1 MGAFNKM
8 FENSTCNTSPQ
19 IQDLITVLTRQ
30 EDFGHESRS
39 VPRETIVCPVTIQ
52 PQYELARFRGFTK
65 DISSGG
71 VCLITQTEIKVE
83 QIATLAIYR
92 ADDLP
97 TKIRARCIWQKSFG
111 NDYYQSGWRFLRR
124 VLQNVD

>member
-1 MGAFNKM
+1 MIG
-8 FENSTCNTSPQ
+8 NSLCNVSPQ

-30 EDFGHESRS
+30 ENFGHESRS
-39 VPRETIVCPVTIQ
+39 VPRETVVCPVTIQ
-52 PQYELARFRGFTK
+52 PQYELERLRGFTK

-71 VCLITQTEIKVE
+71 VCLITQREIKVE
-83 QIATLAIYR
+83 QIATLSIYR

-97 TKIRARCIWQKSFG
+97 TKVRARCIWQKSFG

-124 VLQNVD
+124 VLQNMD

>member
-1 MGAFNKM
+1 MI
-8 FENSTCNTSPQ
+8 ENSSCNASPQ
-19 IQDLITVLTRQ
+19 IQELITVLTKQ
-30 EDFGHESRS
+30 DDFGNESRT
-39 VPRETIVCPVTIQ
+39 VPRETVVCPVTIQ
-52 PQYELARFRGFTK
+52 LQYDLERFRGFTK

-71 VCLITQTEIKVE
+71 VCIISEVEIKVE

-92 ADDLP
+92 ADDIP

>member
-1 MGAFNKM
+1 MIG
-8 FENSTCNTSPQ
+8 NSLCNASPQ
-19 IQDLITVLTRQ
+19 IQELITILTRQ
-30 EDFGHESRS
+30 QDFGNDSRS
-39 VPRETIVCPVTIQ
+39 VPRETVVCPVTIQ
-52 PQYELARFRGFTK
+52 PQYELERLRGFTK

-71 VCLITQTEIKVE
+71 VCLITQREIKVE

-97 TKIRARCIWQKSFG
+97 TKVRARCIWQKPFG

-124 VLQNVD
+124 VLQKMD

>member
-1 MGAFNKM
+1 M
-8 FENSTCNTSPQ
+8 FANSSCSTSPQ

-39 VPRETIVCPVTIQ
+39 VPRETVVCPVTIQ
-52 PQYELARFRGFTK
+52 LQYELERFRGFTK

-71 VCLITQTEIKVE
+71 VCLITQTEIKLE

-97 TKIRARCIWQKSFG
+97 TKLRARCIWQKPFG
-111 NDYYQSGWRFLRR
+111 NGYYQSGWRFLRR
-124 VLQNVD
+124 VLQNVK

>member
-1 MGAFNKM
+1 M
-8 FENSTCNTSPQ
+8 FENSTCTISPQ

-39 VPRETIVCPVTIQ
+39 VPRETVVCPVTIQ
-52 PQYELARFRGFTK
+52 LQYELERFRGFTK

-71 VCLITQTEIKVE
+71 VCLITQDEIKVE

-97 TKIRARCIWQKSFG
+97 TKLRARCIWQKPFG
-111 NDYYQSGWRFLRR
+111 NGYYQSGWRFLRR